1 MKLFH
6 FLALVLLVVSSSTLA
21 QTYPDKSRSLKI
33 IVPFGAGSSQDLLAR
48 SVGRGITDV
57 SGVPVFVENK
67 PGAEAVIGMQ
77 AAKNSRP
84 DGYTL
89 LLTNSS
95 AQVLNVHTLPQL
107 PYDPVADFVPLVGIA
122 KFSLVM
128 NATPSLPFKSVR
140 ELIEAARSNPGKYT
154 YASATASTRV
164 AMEMFERQAGIKLKH
179 IPYKTMADAT
189 TALVGGQVD
198 LLMNDV
204 ATVVSYYKSGQLRPL
219 ATTGPTRMSALP
231 NVPTLREA
239 GLTDYELTGWVATYF
254 PANTSPA
261 IVATMRD
268 ILSKA
273 AKTRYVVDALALAS
287 FEPLELSG
295 DQLTALQ
302 RAESDKWGKLLRA
315 TGGANP
321 Q

>member
-1 MKLFH
+1 
-6 FLALVLLVVSSSTLA
+6 
-21 QTYPDKSRSLKI
+21 
-33 IVPFGAGSSQDLLAR
+33 
-48 SVGRGITDV
+48 
-57 SGVPVFVENK
+57 
-67 PGAEAVIGMQ
+67 
-77 AAKNSRP
+77 
-84 DGYTL
+84 
-89 LLTNSS
+89 
-95 AQVLNVHTLPQL
+95 
-107 PYDPVADFVPLVGIA
+107 
-122 KFSLVM
+122 
-128 NATPSLPFKSVR
+128 
-140 ELIEAARSNPGKYT
+140 
-154 YASATASTRV
+154 
-164 AMEMFERQAGIKLKH
+164 
-179 IPYKTMADAT
+179 MADAT

-254 PANTSPA
+254 PAKTSPA

-315 TGGANP
+315 TGGASP

>member
-1 MKLFH
+1 MKAFP
-6 FLALVLLVVSSSTLA
+6 FLAVVLLAVSSWAFA

-48 SVGRGITDV
+48 SLGRGITEV
-57 SGVPVFVENK
+57 SGLTVFVENR

-77 AAKNSRP
+77 AAKNSRA

-128 NATPSLPFKSVR
+128 NARPSLPFKSIR
-140 ELIEAARSNPGKYT
+140 ELIEGARTNPDKYT

-164 AMEMFERQAGIKLKH
+164 AMEMFEHQAGIKLKQ

-204 ATVVSYYKSGQLRPL
+204 ATVVAYYKSGQLRPL
-219 ATTGPTRMSALP
+219 ATTGLTRMAALP

-239 GLTDYELTGWVATYF
+239 GLPDYELTGWVATYF
-254 PANTSPA
+254 PAHTPPA
-261 IVATMRD
+261 IVATMQD
-268 ILSKA
+268 IVRKA
-273 AKTRYVVDALALAS
+273 AKTHYVVDALALAS

-302 RAESDKWGKLLRA
+302 RSESEKWGKLLRGA
-315 TGGANP
+315 GAGGSR
-321 Q
+321 